1 MTGKQHREATFEEV
15 MFTLISA
22 TQDTLKMYL
31 DLDVYSGKVERKVAI
46 LNSDVVAVVG
56 LAGSRVGYVIITAD
70 SENAQKIAR
79 KMMMCEEVNPE
90 ETRDA
95 FGELVNNIAGVFKSK
110 YFEEYGQVSLGL
122 PLIVSGSMK
131 PMADVTSAAEADDDK
146 TITVQ
151 SKGVTIPFFAP
162 AEGLSLQV
170 MFYM

>member
-1 MTGKQHREATFEEV
+1 MAEKKLKEVTFEEI

-31 DLDVYSGKVERKVAI
+31 ELDVYSGKVERKVVA
-46 LNSDVVAVVG
+46 LCSDVVALVG
-56 LAGSRVGYVIITAD
+56 LAGDRVGYVIITAS
-70 SENAQKIAR
+70 SENAQKIAQ

-110 YFEEYGQVSLGL
+110 YFEDYGQVSLGL

-131 PMADVTSAAEADDDK
+131 PLADLSVAETESDEG
-146 TITVQ
+146 ITVQ

-162 AEGLSLQV
+162 SEGLSFQV

>member
-1 MTGKQHREATFEEV
+1 MAEKKRNEVTFEEI

-31 DLDVYSGKVERKVAI
+31 ELDVYSGKVERKVAT
-46 LNSDVVAVVG
+46 LNSDVVALVG
-56 LAGSRVGYVIITAD
+56 LAGTRVGYVIVTAD
-70 SENAQKIAR
+70 TENACKLAR
-79 KMMMCEEVNPE
+79 KMMMCGEVSAE

-122 PLIVSGSMK
+122 PLIISGSMK
-131 PMADVTSAAEADDDK
+131 PMADMSADEEGEDGN

-151 SKGVTIPFFAP
+151 SKGVTIPFFVP
-162 AEGLSLQV
+162 SEGLALQV